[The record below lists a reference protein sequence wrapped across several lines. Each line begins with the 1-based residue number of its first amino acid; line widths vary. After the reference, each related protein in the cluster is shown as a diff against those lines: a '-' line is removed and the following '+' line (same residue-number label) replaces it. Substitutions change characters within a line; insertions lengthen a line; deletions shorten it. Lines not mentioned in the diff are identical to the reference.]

1 MPEQY
6 IDNTFDVENSTYALV
21 TFFIENSFVFQTY
34 QICFLGL
41 EQTSAALLLGLY
53 SKRQNSSGPFNSLL

>member
-21 TFFIENSFVFQTY
+21 TFFIENSFVF
-34 QICFLGL
+34 
-41 EQTSAALLLGLY
+41 
-53 SKRQNSSGPFNSLL
+53 

>member
-21 TFFIENSFVFQTY
+21 TSFIENSFVFLNLPNLFPRAGANFG
-34 QICFLGL
+34 CFAIGIIL
-41 EQTSAALLLGLY
+41 
-53 SKRQNSSGPFNSLL
+53 QNTKFIRAF